1 MNIIGIDYKKMVLE
15 IALQWLFMW
24 TMYVFLKIFY
34 ALNRVMIS

>member
-1 MNIIGIDYKKMVLE
+1 MVLE
-15 IALQWLFMW
+15 IALQWVFMC